1 MTRSIGI
8 GVVVFTSV
16 LAGALAHA
24 AGPAQ
29 PAASPAPAASKAAV
43 VATVGGEPITAGE
56 LEEIVGARLFQI
68 RTQEYQAKRQ
78 ALDETI
84 GRRLVEREAAARKVG
99 VDELLKQEVDAKVPP
114 VTEAEQKAF
123 YEQNKARFA
132 ETSEADALKRIE
144 AGMRQQRL
152 RERNAAFV
160 DSLRAKADVKV
171 MLTPPRLAVDAGNN
185 PAQGPAD
192 APVTIIEFSDF
203 QCPYCSRAVAT
214 IKKLEESYPG
224 KIRVVYRD
232 FPLTSIHPR
241 AAKAAEAA
249 GCANEQGKFWAM
261 HDSLFGQQDKLQ
273 DADLKQRAV
282 DLGLDSAAFNTCLDS
297 GKEAAEWQ
305 KDQSEGERYGVSSTP
320 AFFVNGRM
328 IVGAQPYEAFAR
340 VVDEE
345 LARSGSGKDSAG
357 R

>member
-1 MTRSIGI
+1 MTRSIGV
-8 GVVVFTSV
+8 GVVVLTSV
-16 LAGALAHA
+16 LAGVAAHA
-24 AGPAQ
+24 AGPAP
-29 PAASPAPAASKAAV
+29 PAASPAPGTARGDV
-43 VATVGGEPITAGE
+43 VAIVGGEPITAGE
-56 LEEIVGARLFQI
+56 LEELAGSHLFQI
-68 RTQEYQAKRQ
+68 RTEEYQALRKV
-78 ALDETI
+78 LDETI
-84 GRRLVEREAAARKVG
+84 GRRLVEREAAARKIG
-99 VDELLKQEVDAKVPP
+99 VDELLKQEVDAKIPP

-123 YEQNKARFA
+123 YEQNKTRFA
-132 ETSEADALKRIE
+132 GSSEAEALKRIE
-144 AGMRQQRL
+144 PGLRQQRL

-160 DSLRAKADVKV
+160 ESLRGKADVKV
-171 MLTPPRLAVDAGNN
+171 MLTPPRLTVEAGNN
-185 PAQGPAD
+185 PARGPAD

-214 IKKLEESYPG
+214 IKKLEDTYPG

-232 FPLTSIHPR
+232 FPLTSIHPQ

-249 GCANEQGKFWAM
+249 ACANEQGKFWAM

-282 DLGLDSAAFNTCLDS
+282 DLGLDAAAFDTCLDS
-297 GKEAAEWQ
+297 GKETAEWQ

-345 LARSGSGKDSAG
+345 LARSGSGKDPAG